1 MPRHRAGCPPYPE
14 GVSLNLEEPMKIILV
29 ALLLTATLSTAF
41 AEDVLTPQAMQQ
53 ELTMAL
59 EQMSATQIGTLTVGD
74 LLKAAERVSLA
85 SQKIHYVQRAR
96 MASMMLPGTG
106 QFMTGDALGGSL
118 YLTADLAVMAG
129 TMIGAYYLLPANVQ
143 FMSFDYMN
151 RPMADIH
158 TTWLSNNISSY
169 LPSLGVMAG
178 GMVLKGVLGHFAAQ
192 GAAARARKNI
202 ADGTVTFT
210 PRLGF
215 FDSGFGMGMMMRY

>member
-53 ELTMAL
+53 ELTVAL

-74 LLKAAERVSLA
+74 LLKT
-85 SQKIHYVQRAR
+85 VQRAR